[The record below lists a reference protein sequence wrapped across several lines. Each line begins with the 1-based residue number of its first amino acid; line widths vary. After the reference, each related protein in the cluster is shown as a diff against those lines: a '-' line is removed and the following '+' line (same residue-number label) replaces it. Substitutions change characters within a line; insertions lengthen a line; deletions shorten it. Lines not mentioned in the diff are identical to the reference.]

1 MKNTFSALR
10 LLPLLLALA
19 SCGFATAQETQ
30 WQPFGEL
37 TAGVTYYSSNQTFT
51 HSSNRP
57 LALSTYGATIGL
69 RKDNLTLGLRY
80 RHTDSPLKE
89 AEPIHDLS
97 LLLQTSTTLAP
108 RLELFGG
115 VATGFA
121 IQHSQMLYGNPL
133 GNGNTMALNAE
144 VNLGIRYY
152 VAENVALTFNV
163 GAGVRMTGDDW
174 RKLASQLPYDPR
186 TVPTYTTAM
195 GGVTIGIPP
204 KVKKLNLPSQLIV
217 DGQAPILTAYND

>member
-1 MKNTFSALR
+1 MKKSTTLF
-10 LLPLLLALA
+10 LLLTLA
-19 SCGFATAQETQ
+19 YCSIATAQETT

-37 TAGVTYYSSNQTFT
+37 TAGVTKFKTT
-51 HSSNRP
+51 TLP
-57 LALSTYGATIGL
+57 TYGATVGL
-69 RKDNLTLGLRY
+69 RHDNLTLGLRY
-80 RHTDSPLKE
+80 RFAHSPLKE

-121 IQHSQMLYGNPL
+121 IQHNQLSYSTSLSGKSI
-133 GNGNTMALNAE
+133 TALQAE
-144 VNLGIRYY
+144 VTFGIKYY
-152 VAENVALTFNV
+152 LSENVALTFNL
-163 GAGVRMTGDDW
+163 GAGVRMTGNDW

-186 TVPTYTTAM
+186 TIPTYVNGM

-204 KVKKLNLPSQLIV
+204 KVKKINLPSQLIV
-217 DGQAPILTAYND
+217 DGKAPILTAYCD

>member
-1 MKNTFSALR
+1 MKHTPSVLR
-10 LLPLLLALA
+10 LLPLLLALTTCGIA
-19 SCGFATAQETQ
+19 SAQETG

-51 HSSNRP
+51 HSNNRP
-57 LALSTYGATIGL
+57 LALSTYGATIGV

-80 RHTDSPLKE
+80 RHMDSPLKE

-97 LLLQTSTTLAP
+97 LMLQTSTTLAP

-121 IQHSQMLYGNPL
+121 IQHSQLLYNNPFSDK
-133 GNGNTMALNAE
+133 NNTALQAE

-163 GAGVRMTGDDW
+163 GAGIRMTGDDW

-186 TVPTYTTAM
+186 TVPTYTTAT
-195 GGVTIGIPP
+195 GGITIGIPP
-204 KVKKLNLPSQLIV
+204 KVKKVNLPPQLIV
-217 DGQAPILTAYND
+217 DGNAPILTTYN

>member
-1 MKNTFSALR
+1 MKKHSTLF
-10 LLPLLLALA
+10 LLLTLA
-19 SCGFATAQETQ
+19 TCGMASAQETS
-30 WQPFGEL
+30 WHPFGEL
-37 TAGVTYYSSNQTFT
+37 SAGVTYYSSNQSFT

-57 LALSTYGATIGL
+57 LALSTYGATIGF

-80 RHTDSPLKE
+80 RHMDSPLKE

-121 IQHSQMLYGNPL
+121 IQHSQLLYNKPL
-133 GNGNTMALNAE
+133 NDGNTLALSAE

-152 VAENVALTFNV
+152 VSENVALTFNV

-186 TVPTYTTAM
+186 TIPTYVNTM
-195 GGVTIGIPP
+195 GGITIGIPP
-204 KVKKLNLPSQLIV
+204 KVKKINLPPQLIV
-217 DGQAPILTAYND
+217 DGTAPILTAYNNN

>member
-1 MKNTFSALR
+1 MKHTPSVLR

-37 TAGVTYYSSNQTFT
+37 TAGITRFKGTT
-51 HSSNRP
+51 
-57 LALSTYGATIGL
+57 LSTYGATIGL

-121 IQHSQMLYGNPL
+121 IQHSQLLYGNPL
-133 GNGNTMALNAE
+133 GNGNTVALNAE

>member
-1 MKNTFSALR
+1 MKLIRPTLR
-10 LLPLLLALA
+10 FLPLLLAMA
-19 SCGFATAQETQ
+19 SCGIASAQETQ

-37 TAGVTYYSSNQTFT
+37 TAGITKYKGITL
-51 HSSNRP
+51 P
-57 LALSTYGATIGL
+57 TYGATVGL
-69 RKDNLTLGLRY
+69 RHGDLTLGLHYRY
-80 RHTDSPLKE
+80 SGSPLKE
-89 AEPIHDLS
+89 SEPIHDLS
-97 LLLQTSTTLAP
+97 LMLQTSTALSP
-108 RLELFGG
+108 RLELYGG

-121 IQHSQMLYGNPL
+121 IQHSQLLYNNPL
-133 GNGNTMALNAE
+133 GKDNILALQAE

-163 GAGVRMTGDDW
+163 GAGVRMSGDDW

>member
-1 MKNTFSALR
+1 MKKSTTLF
-10 LLPLLLALA
+10 LLLTLA
-19 SCGFATAQETQ
+19 YCSIATAQETT

-37 TAGVTYYSSNQTFT
+37 TAGVTKFKTT
-51 HSSNRP
+51 TLP
-57 LALSTYGATIGL
+57 TYGATIGL
-69 RKDNLTLGLRY
+69 RNDNLTLGLRY
-80 RHTDSPLKE
+80 RFAHSPLKE

-121 IQHSQMLYGNPL
+121 IQHNQLSYSTPL
-133 GNGNTMALNAE
+133 SGKRITALQAE
-144 VNLGIRYY
+144 VTLGIKYY
-152 VAENVALTFNV
+152 LSENVALTFNL
-163 GAGVRMTGDDW
+163 GAGVRMTGNDW

-186 TVPTYTTAM
+186 TIPTYVNGM

-204 KVKKLNLPSQLIV
+204 KVKKINLPSQLIV
-217 DGQAPILTAYND
+217 DGKAPILTAYCD

>member
-1 MKNTFSALR
+1 MKQSRTILR
-10 LLPLLLALA
+10 ILPLLLSIAT
-19 SCGFATAQETQ
+19 CGFASAQETQ

-37 TAGVTYYSSNQTFT
+37 SAGVTHFKGISM
-51 HSSNRP
+51 P
-57 LALSTYGATIGL
+57 TYGAAIGL
-69 RKDNLTLGLRY
+69 RHGDLTLGLRY
-80 RHTDSPLKE
+80 RHSDSPLKE

-97 LLLQTSTTLAP
+97 LLLQTSTQLAP

-121 IQHSQMLYGNPL
+121 IQHSQLLYNNPL
-133 GNGNTMALNAE
+133 GKDNTMALNAE

-152 VAENVALTFNV
+152 VSENVALTFNV
-163 GAGVRMTGDDW
+163 GAGIRMTGDDW

-186 TVPTYTTAM
+186 TIPTYTTAT

-204 KVKKLNLPSQLIV
+204 KVKKVNLPPQLIV
-217 DGQAPILTAYND
+217 DGKAPILTAYSGN

>member
-1 MKNTFSALR
+1 MKHTFSALH

-19 SCGFATAQETQ
+19 TCGIATAQETQ

-37 TAGVTYYSSNQTFT
+37 SAGVTYLKPS
-51 HSSNRP
+51 HSATQSPSHP
-57 LALSTYGATIGL
+57 LPLSTYGATIGL
-69 RKDNLTLGLRY
+69 RKDNLSLGLRY
-80 RHTDSPLKE
+80 RYAHSPLKE
-89 AEPIHDLS
+89 AEPIHDLT

-121 IQHSQMLYGNPL
+121 IQHSQMLYNNPL
-133 GNGNTMALNAE
+133 SDKNSTALQAE
-144 VNLGIRYY
+144 VNLGIKYY
-152 VAENVALTFNV
+152 LSENVALTFNL

-186 TVPTYTTAM
+186 TVPTYTTAT
-195 GGVTIGIPP
+195 GGITIGIPP
-204 KVKKLNLPSQLIV
+204 KVKKLNLPPQLIV
-217 DGQAPILTAYND
+217 DGKAPILTAYND